1 MSCCITLCNIRA
13 EHVNQEQTKKMN
25 EMLKIML
32 CFMANTLV
40 HGHYVG
46 IRVTFQDVKGRL
58 KTKANMKLMYNQQY
72 Y

>member
-1 MSCCITLCNIRA
+1 
-13 EHVNQEQTKKMN
+13 MN